1 MLSPNANGVLSGVGV
16 GPTALRSNQ
25 DALRTDT
32 SQNFLRPEK
41 NEGNDE
47 PLETQFTRAGTVIAF
62 NDADWDVQKEGF
74 TKEGEPFTS
83 YENNKEESNIH
94 CTIYHKSGDVHCRNA
109 GKKRCGYF
117 NKKCICDHNP
127 SAAAY
132 KSFTNDS
139 IDPNVICI
147 TSTMT
152 NKKRSRED
160 NDELGNKRTK
170 SV

>member
-41 NEGNDE
+41 NEGNDV

-62 NDADWDVQKEGF
+62 NDADWDVGSKEGDQG
-74 TKEGEPFTS
+74 TDHTS
-83 YENNKEESNIH
+83 YRNNKKESNVH
-94 CTIYHKSGDVHCRNA
+94 CTIFPKSGDVHCS
-109 GKKRCGYF
+109 KDSKLKCGYF
-117 NKKCICDHNP
+117 KNKTKWICTHGP

-139 IDPNVICI
+139 EEPTRTNLEGIDI
-147 TSTMT
+147 
-152 NKKRSRED
+152 
-160 NDELGNKRTK
+160 
-170 SV
+170 